1 MEAATGAPAGTARQP
16 YATYEAASSAFG
28 AHVSRAKVKTLEAL
42 GIEIV
47 VGDREGGRF
56 RDAYSGRW
64 FWNCHCNGGVFN
76 LGHRHPRVVGAVREA
91 LDHLDVGNHHLVSG
105 WRARLGE
112 QLSASTGGR
121 LPFAVF
127 SPSGSEAVDLAI
139 RLARAHTE
147 RPEIVS
153 TLGGYHGLAG
163 LALAASDPRW
173 HEPFGPSPPG
183 FVHVPFNDLE
193 AIQASLRRET
203 AAVILESIPATLGFP
218 LPEPG
223 YMRAV
228 GELAHEAG
236 ALLIL
241 DEVQTG
247 LGRTG
252 TNWYFEQEGVVPDMV
267 IVGKALGG
275 GLYPVS
281 ATLITDQLESFFDH
295 HPFSYVSTFGGA
307 ELGCVAAGAVMDE
320 VLSPGFL
327 ERVRELGER
336 FEAGLAGLPIEL
348 RRRGLTM
355 GLKFPEEQ
363 GGVLASK
370 RLIDAGVF
378 AVFAEHDHSV
388 TQFKPPLILS
398 DDEADE
404 IVAIAREALG

>member
-1 MEAATGAPAGTARQP
+1 VEAATSAGTGAAHQP
-16 YATYEAASSAFG
+16 YATYEEAASAFG
-28 AHVSRAKVKTLEAL
+28 AHVSRGKVKALEAL
-42 GIEIV
+42 GVEIV
-47 VGDREGGRF
+47 IGEREGGRF

-76 LGHRHPRVVGAVREA
+76 LGHRHPGVVGAMREA

-105 WRARLGE
+105 WRARLAD
-112 QLSASTGGR
+112 QLAESTGGR

-147 RPEIVS
+147 RVEVVS
-153 TLGGYHGLAG
+153 TQGGYHGLAG

-173 HEPFGPSPPG
+173 HEPFGPRLPG
-183 FVHVPFNDLE
+183 FAHVPYNDLDSMR
-193 AIQASLRRET
+193 ASVRSET

-218 LPEPG
+218 LPKPG
-223 YMRAV
+223 YLRGVAD
-228 GELAHEAG
+228 LAREAG

-252 TNWYFEQEGVVPDMV
+252 TNWYFEQEEVVPDMA

-275 GLYPVS
+275 GIYPVS
-281 ATLITDQLESFFDH
+281 ATLVSDQLESFFDR
-295 HPFSYVSTFGGA
+295 HPFAYVSTFGGA
-307 ELGCVAAGAVMDE
+307 EIGCAAASAVMDE
-320 VLSPGFL
+320 VMSPGFL
-327 ERVRELGER
+327 ERVRTLGER
-336 FEAGLAGLPIEL
+336 FEAGLADLPIEI
-348 RRRGLTM
+348 RRRGMTM
-355 GLKFPEEQ
+355 GLKSPGEQ

-398 DDEADE
+398 DADADE
-404 IVAIAREALG
+404 IIAIAREALG